1 MVDKKYCM
9 SSYMAFRYIEDENKE
24 FYDGMKHN
32 NIKPLT
38 DDMRILVN
46 TVDDIDREI
55 GRQIEQFKEKK
66 KGILLSGGMDS
77 AIIASYLSGSEAYTF
92 RFLGGEFQK
101 EELARAEYY
110 AKFYGLILSQSAGL

>member
-77 AIIASYLSGSEAYTF
+77 AIIASTRNKDPSLQT
-92 RFLGGEFQK
+92 RH
-101 EELARAEYY
+101 RV
-110 AKFYGLILSQSAGL
+110 